1 MKLIATIKNYGSDV
15 KSNPYNVE
23 VRLDGRLIW
32 VKSFRTV
39 KRSEAEIEKQFG
51 GAEICKDFIY
61 KKENLALLK
70 QYE

>member
-1 MKLIATIKNYGSDV
+1 MKLIATIRNHGSDV

-39 KRSEAEIEKQFG
+39 KRAETEIEKQFG
-51 GAEICKDFIY
+51 GAEIYKDFMY
-61 KKENLALLK
+61 KKENFALLK